1 MKQEMT
7 PNISSETAAEWRRI
21 EASWDPTRHPTEPKT
36 VPRYPK
42 GTPGQ
47 PKESPRVAKE
57 TPKGPH
63 QSPSRQHKAPKGTQ
77 RDPNGHPKP
86 PKEPNRK
93 QEIIKIFPA
102 KRPQSGDDL
111 KQDETI
117 SDKTAAEWRRH
128 HARSPQ
134 PGNKNGGG
142 RVAAPGRSLPTHNR
156 TGGRDYI
163 YKGTVWRR
171 RMKTK
176 WQCIFL
182 IVHSHPLLPV
192 V

>member
-63 QSPSRQHKAPKGTQ
+63 QNPSRQHKAPKGTQ
-77 RDPNGHPKP
+77 RNPNGHPKP
-86 PKEPNRK
+86 PKEPHRK
-93 QEIIKIFPA
+93 QEIIKNI
-102 KRPQSGDDL
+102 SG
-111 KQDETI
+111 Q
-117 SDKTAAEWRRH
+117 TAAEWRRFE
-128 HARSPQ
+128 ARWDHFRQ
-134 PGNKNGGG
+134 NGR
-142 RVAAPGRSLPTHNR
+142 RVAKAPRTKPAAWRQKWRWARGAAGPRSTDAQPH
-156 TGGRDYI
+156 
-163 YKGTVWRR
+163 RR
-171 RMKTK
+171 RRLY
-176 WQCIFL
+176 I
-182 IVHSHPLLPV
+182 
-192 V
+192 